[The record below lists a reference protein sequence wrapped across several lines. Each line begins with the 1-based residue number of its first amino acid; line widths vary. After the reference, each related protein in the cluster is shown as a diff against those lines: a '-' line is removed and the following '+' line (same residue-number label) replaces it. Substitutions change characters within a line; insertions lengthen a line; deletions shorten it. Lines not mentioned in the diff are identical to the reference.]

1 MNYFIFLNVIVEM
14 LYDCCYI
21 GGSTSHNEPRHVPHC
36 QIRLFYDDIVEG
48 NIGTHFEFN
57 VDK

>member
-1 MNYFIFLNVIVEM
+1 MIVATTE
-14 LYDCCYI
+14 
-21 GGSTSHNEPRHVPHC
+21 GSTSHNEPLHVPHC
-36 QIRLFYDDIVEG
+36 QLRLFSDDIVEG